1 MTQAFLRMS
10 PGAADF
16 TAPQIEILR
25 PKVLMMTPSRGV
37 DAVTCDRLEM
47 SFRKSPLNR
56 PHTDD
61 LFPCYQKQANV
72 HCKKGVERPPSEKLN
87 SRRHC
92 SIQGYIMNK
101 FLLSAVLLLSTLAT
115 APVQAQSAQDFILV
129 NKTGYALSEIYISPA
144 KADHWGDDLLE
155 NEDDAMEDGA
165 SQKITFSNAGRVCHW
180 DLKVVYEEDD
190 SEAVWQ
196 DINLCDI
203 RKITIRWNKK
213 TEVTSATFD

>member
-1 MTQAFLRMS
+1 
-10 PGAADF
+10 
-16 TAPQIEILR
+16 
-25 PKVLMMTPSRGV
+25 
-37 DAVTCDRLEM
+37 
-47 SFRKSPLNR
+47 
-56 PHTDD
+56 
-61 LFPCYQKQANV
+61 
-72 HCKKGVERPPSEKLN
+72 
-87 SRRHC
+87 
-92 SIQGYIMNK
+92 MNK

-165 SQKITFSNAGRVCHW
+165 SQKITFSNAGRVCHL